1 MFMAT
6 KTITVTEKAY
16 EALSADKKNDESFSE
31 VILRTHKRKGNW
43 EALSRFIGAW
53 EHVPEKTI
61 DEMKAAIDKLNKN
74 SMKSVER
81 KIRGI

>member
-1 MFMAT
+1 MAT